1 LLAKVESVALVGTE
15 ARPVQVEVFVG
26 QGVPAFR
33 IVGLPSAS
41 VREAEQRVRSA
52 LTESSERWPP
62 QKIVANLAPGALRKE
77 GTHFDLSLAMGVVAA
92 DARLPVDALEGVVA
106 LGELALDG
114 RVRPVRGA
122 LAAAIACRELG
133 GRTLICPRGNVA
145 EAGAVSGVRV
155 IPVATLKEALS
166 FLRGTW
172 LPGPFETK
180 PISDEFPVHEDLSD
194 VRGHENPKTALEV
207 AAAGGHNLLL
217 LGPPGGGKTMLARRL
232 PGILPPMTEEEALEV
247 TRIYSVA
254 GLLSDGNGL
263 LRQRPFR
270 APHHNVSLA
279 GLVGGGSGLA
289 RPGEISLAHR
299 GVLFLDELGLYRR
312 ELLDTLRAPIED
324 GVIRIAR
331 SGGVI
336 TFPCCFSLIAAMNPC
351 PCGFK
356 DDAKRKCEC
365 SEKAISRY
373 RRKLAGP
380 ILDRFDMQ
388 VVVDRLTKSE
398 IESTGG
404 EKSNEVRE
412 RVFAARLTQ
421 AERYGP
427 DITNASVPATVGEVA
442 EKVGKDSILT
452 EQVEKGVLTGRGFVR
467 AWKVARTLADLQGSS
482 EVTDDHIGHALLMK
496 FDGFN
501 VEEAA

>member
-1 LLAKVESVALVGTE
+1 
-15 ARPVQVEVFVG
+15 
-26 QGVPAFR
+26 
-33 IVGLPSAS
+33 
-41 VREAEQRVRSA
+41 
-52 LTESSERWPP
+52 
-62 QKIVANLAPGALRKE
+62 
-77 GTHFDLSLAMGVVAA
+77 M
-92 DARLPVDALEGVVA
+92 
-106 LGELALDG
+106 
-114 RVRPVRGA
+114 
-122 LAAAIACRELG
+122 
-133 GRTLICPRGNVA
+133 
-145 EAGAVSGVRV
+145 
-155 IPVATLKEALS
+155 
-166 FLRGTW
+166 
-172 LPGPFETK
+172 
-180 PISDEFPVHEDLSD
+180 
-194 VRGHENPKTALEV
+194 
-207 AAAGGHNLLL
+207 LL

-254 GLLSDGNGL
+254 GLLPDGDGL

-270 APHHNVSLA
+270 APHHNVSVA

-356 DDAKRKCEC
+356 GDSKRKCDC
-365 SEKAISRY
+365 SAKGVSRY

-380 ILDRFDMQ
+380 IIDRFDMQ
-388 VVVDRLTKSE
+388 VVVDRLTKTE

-404 EKSNEVRE
+404 EESVRVRE
-412 RVFAARLTQ
+412 RVELARLVQ
-421 AERYGP
+421 SERYGP
-427 DITNASVPATVGEVA
+427 DTTNASFPTTVGEVA
-442 EKVGKDSILT
+442 EKVGKDSILA

-467 AWKVARTLADLQGSS
+467 TWKVARTLADLQGAL
-482 EVTDDHIGHALLMK
+482 EVTDDHIGRALVMK
-496 FDGFN
+496 FDGFP